1 MWCWGRCFSKPHQLG
16 GLVDTARLC
25 SARVGKAALS
35 RAHVAR
41 GRHPCHVMRPCTAG
55 AARPTR
61 QTAGCGAGG
70 GVATRSGGG
79 PWPPRLAFDR
89 TLHGGRGP
97 PYETN
102 CGLVRGAGWRH
113 APGAARGRRLRRL
126 MGPCTAGAARPTR
139 QTAGG
144 AMSRPVA
151 AGFGFGAQPDLQRR
165 ARPALR
171 EANRG

>member
-70 GVATRSGGG
+70 GVATRSG
-79 PWPPRLAFDR
+79 
-89 TLHGGRGP
+89 
-97 PYETN
+97 
-102 CGLVRGAGWRH
+102 
-113 APGAARGRRLRRL
+113 AARGRRLWRVMR
-126 MGPCTAGAARPTR
+126 PCTAGVARPTR
-139 QTAGG
+139 QTAGWCGGRG
-144 AMSRPVA
+144 ATRSGGGPWPSLLALDA
-151 AGFGFGAQPDLQRR
+151 ALHGVCTLSDGPT
-165 ARPALR
+165 ALR
-171 EANRG
+171 RCRGPAPARRRRGSPTGG